1 MKKVICAL
9 LALTMVLLCAGC
21 GSSDSGGSKTPSGVY
36 YDITGIAPDETLME
50 IGGNAIPAELY
61 FYWMTYNCSS
71 IEYQLLSAYNYYGVY
86 GELVNED
93 NTIKW
98 DADLSEGTTVGQ
110 FALQQAEDTIKF
122 YSTIESLA
130 KEYDVTIT
138 EEGEAAIEASHAAAV
153 EELGSEEAF
162 EKYLY
167 QLGITQETFDRV
179 ATTAYLFDGLTDL
192 VLQEGSPL
200 YLDEADYDQYGV
212 YADHILLST
221 TDATTGEALSE
232 EEAAAKLETANDLL
246 AQLRASDDPE
256 ALFAQLADEYS
267 EDPGRETNPTGYIY
281 TPGTMVQIFEDTAA
295 ALAPGEISD
304 VIQSDY
310 GYHIILRKDLS
321 QGFSDYPDQKRT
333 LAEQHLQS
341 IIQLEMAQAEV
352 TRSEKLDD
360 FDLGTFY
367 EDYIAR
373 VEELLPEEETT
384 GGDTNTGSTTNSG
397 VSGSDAT
404 GNSDTSGSD
413 TANNSATNS
422 GENG

>member
-1 MKKVICAL
+1 MMFRLRRPKRPVVHSRHGWPNRSWHIPALMGAVCLLLAASLALGVMELGTGDSAASVQEDAL
-9 LALTMVLLCAGC
+9 LESAQGEEESETEAGVSQAALREEA
-21 GSSDSGGSKTPSGVY
+21 
-36 YDITGIAPDETLME
+36 A
-50 IGGNAIPAELY
+50 
-61 FYWMTYNCSS
+61 
-71 IEYQLLSAYNYYGVY
+71 LSA
-86 GELVNED
+86 
-93 NTIKW
+93 
-98 DADLSEGTTVGQ
+98 
-110 FALQQAEDTIKF
+110 
-122 YSTIESLA
+122 
-130 KEYDVTIT
+130 
-138 EEGEAAIEASHAAAV
+138 ASSAV
-153 EELGSEEAF
+153 ESVPEESSQGAVDF
-162 EKYLY
+162 AVSYYEEP
-167 QLGITQETFDRV
+167 QPIT
-179 ATTAYLFDGLTDL
+179 
-192 VLQEGSPL
+192 
-200 YLDEADYDQYGV
+200 
-212 YADHILLST
+212 
-221 TDATTGEALSE
+221 E

-384 GGDTNTGSTTNSG
+384 GGDTTTGSTTNSG
-397 VSGSDAT
+397 VSGSDAA